1 MFLPPTVTSLRD
13 GAVVYCAKAGA
24 AMRVV
29 AIARVVMSIFENP
42 CKISA
47 VGLHISVGGSKSQ
60 CSCISSRYGDEV
72 QLLLIKR

>member
-29 AIARVVMSIFENP
+29 AIARVVMSFFIL
-42 CKISA
+42 KILA
-47 VGLHISVGGSKSQ
+47 
-60 CSCISSRYGDEV
+60 RYR
-72 QLLLIKR
+72 L